1 MWRMAS
7 GVFLCLLIL
16 LQTAHSQP
24 EAGPGMAG
32 RDPAAA
38 GALPAMPVE
47 LGAAHGAI
55 NRLNN
60 PAEKIDLSTPEATVR
75 SFIWAFN
82 NGDLA
87 QARRCVAQ
95 AAPIEELQPLQEMLG
110 RQMGKYAVLS
120 LKDLRTYTQQN
131 NAIATFWL
139 DFVITAKITD
149 FIGSSE
155 RLRLRRDNND
165 WLIVPVQDGKAP
177 FWESPPRPMMED
189 VMDMFIAKMRDGGA
203 ILSESQFS
211 QCQSQLKQLGLGAM
225 QYAQDF
231 DEVFP
236 SHEEWQKD
244 IMPYIRN
251 ADLLHCPKDAE
262 NPNSYSFN
270 TDMGNFAL
278 AQVKAPTQTILIY
291 EGKDRKFD
299 FRHQVGEEKL
309 TNILFVDGHLKAFSE
324 KALEAALKDQTVR
337 WKPQ

>member
-1 MWRMAS
+1 MWRIAS
-7 GVFLCLLIL
+7 GVFLCVLFL

-24 EAGPGMAG
+24 DAGPGMAG
-32 RDPAAA
+32 REPAA

-95 AAPIEELQPLQEMLG
+95 AAPIENLKPLQELLG

-120 LKDLRTYTQQN
+120 LKDLRAYTQQN

-139 DFVITAKITD
+139 DFVITANITG

-155 RLRLRRDNND
+155 RLRLRRDND
-165 WLIVPVQDGKAP
+165 EWLIVPVQDGKTP

-189 VMDMFIAKMRDGGA
+189 LMDMFMAKMTDGA
-203 ILSESQFS
+203 AVQAESQFG
-211 QCQSQLKQLGLGAM
+211 QCQSQLKQLGLGAL

-244 IMPYIRN
+244 IMPYTRN
-251 ADLLHCPKDAE
+251 ADLLRCPKDAE

-270 TDMGNFAL
+270 TDMGNFPI
-278 AQVKAPTQTILIY
+278 AQVRAPAQTILMY
-291 EGKDRKFD
+291 EGKERKFD

-309 TNILFVDGHLKAFSE
+309 TNVLFVDGHIKAFSE
-324 KALEAALKDQTVR
+324 KSLEAAIKDQSVV
-337 WKPQ
+337 WKP

>member
-16 LQTAHSQP
+16 LQIAHSQP

-32 RDPAAA
+32 REPAPQPPE
-38 GALPAMPVE
+38 LPVE

-60 PAEKIDLSTPEATVR
+60 PVEKIDLSTPEATVR
-75 SFIWAFN
+75 SFVWAFN
-82 NGDLA
+82 NNDLE

-95 AAPIEELQPLQEMLG
+95 AAPIENLQPLQEMLG
-110 RQMGKYAVLS
+110 KQMGKKYVVLS
-120 LKDLRTYTQQN
+120 LKDLRAYTQQD
-131 NAIATFWL
+131 NAIVTFWL
-139 DFVITAKITD
+139 DFVMTANITH

-155 RLRLRRDNND
+155 RLRLSRENNN
-165 WLIVPVQDGKAP
+165 WLIVPVQDGKVP

-189 VMDMFIAKMRDGGA
+189 IMDMFTAKMTDGVA
-203 ILSESQFS
+203 VLSESQFS
-211 QCQSQLKQLGLGAM
+211 QCQSQLKQLGLGAL

-231 DEVFP
+231 DEIFP

-251 ADLLHCPKDAE
+251 ADILHCPQAANDD
-262 NPNSYSFN
+262 PNSYSYN
-270 TDMGNFAL
+270 KDMGNFPL
-278 AQVKAPTQTILIY
+278 AQVDAPTQTILMY

-309 TNILFVDGHLKAFSE
+309 TNILFVDGHIKAFSE
-324 KALEAALKDQTVR
+324 KALEIALKDQSVQ
-337 WKPQ
+337 WMP

>member
-1 MWRMAS
+1 MFKLTSSMIA
-7 GVFLCLLIL
+7 GFLLLTQISF
-16 LQTAHSQP
+16 AQP

-75 SFIWAFN
+75 SFVWAFN
-82 NGDLA
+82 NGDIE
-87 QARRCVAQ
+87 QARRCVAR
-95 AAPIEELQPLQEMLG
+95 AAPLENLKPLQEMLG
-110 RQMGKYAVLS
+110 KQMGKYAVLS
-120 LKDLRTYTQQN
+120 VKDLRAYTQQN
-131 NAIATFWL
+131 NAVVTFWL
-139 DFVITAKITD
+139 DFVITVNITN

-155 RLRLRRDNND
+155 RLRLRRDND
-165 WLIVPVQDGKAP
+165 QWLIVPVQDGKMP
-177 FWESPPRPMMED
+177 FFETPPRPMMED
-189 VMDMFIAKMRDGGA
+189 LMDMFIAKMTDGVA

-211 QCQSQLKQLGLGAM
+211 QCQSNLKQLGLGAL
-225 QYAQDF
+225 QYTQDF

-251 ADLLHCPKDAE
+251 ADLLHCPLDAE

-270 TDMGNFAL
+270 TDMGNFPL
-278 AQVKAPTQTILIY
+278 AQVRIPAQTILMY
-291 EGKDRKFD
+291 EGKNGKFD
-299 FRHQVGEEKL
+299 FRHQVGEDKM
-309 TNILFVDGHLKAFSE
+309 TNILFVDGHIKAFSE
-324 KALEAALKDQTVR
+324 KTIEAALKDQSVR